1 METEVCKV
9 VPFLDVLIDNRNNIL
24 NATTYHKSTCSGL
37 ILNFDSFSSR
47 FYKMI
52 LIKCLTDL

>member
-9 VPFLDVLIDNRNNIL
+9 VPFLDVLIDNRNSIL
-24 NATTYHKSTCSGL
+24 NATTYHKSTYSGL

-47 FYKMI
+47 F
-52 LIKCLTDL
+52 